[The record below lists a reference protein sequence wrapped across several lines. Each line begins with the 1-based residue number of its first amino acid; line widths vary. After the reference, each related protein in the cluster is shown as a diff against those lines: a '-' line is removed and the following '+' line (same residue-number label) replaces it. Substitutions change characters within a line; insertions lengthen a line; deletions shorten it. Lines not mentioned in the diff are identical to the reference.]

1 MLHHLIFLT
10 GMLLVCREILAIP
23 RCSVE
28 RSIAYY
34 DMCNLTQVPSV
45 PEDVVTFSLNFNCI
59 TEVNVNSFPLLEKLQ
74 NLFLGS
80 QSVSPVTIG
89 KEAFKNLPNL
99 QLLDLGGN
107 WEIHLD
113 PDAFVGL
120 LNLSTLRLYYNKL
133 TESILEGYYFQDLVS
148 LEYLDLSL
156 NGITRLHPHPLF
168 YNMTS
173 LKILD
178 FKLNHIETICEGD
191 LDSFQGKDFT
201 LLKLDSNRLYSRKPV
216 DWPICGNPFKNISI
230 ETLDISS
237 NGWDVAITQQFLKAI
252 QGVPVQFLKLSHH
265 TMGASYGFG
274 NLKDP
279 DSDTFASLATRGLRL
294 LDISNGFIF
303 SLKSYVFQY
312 LPALEW
318 LDLNNNKVNQIK
330 KSAFFGLRSLKYLNL
345 SYNLLGEL
353 LDNVFE
359 GLDNII
365 YIDLKNNHIG
375 VIFQGPFKDLLKLQT
390 LDLRDNALKQ
400 IDSLPPNLLYAL
412 LSSNRMGSEINA
424 IDVIFLDLSENRL
437 ENLGYLYKLL
447 QYSDLQYAVLRYN
460 RLSNCFKY
468 NNTIPENNKL
478 IYLDLGNNMLRL
490 VWESKL
496 CLDVFKALSKLQVL
510 HLNNN
515 YLSFLPEDIFSG
527 LVSLERLNLSS
538 NLLTYISHGT
548 FPKTLRSLDLS
559 SNQLLYPNP
568 DLFTTLDYLNLTFN
582 RYYCDC
588 PLSSL
593 IVWLN
598 QTNVS
603 IAGSQN
609 EMFCFGPP
617 VLAGVSLY
625 ALSVDDCDED
635 KMLEKLQFALFIFT
649 CVTVTVLLGVGVIF
663 TRFRGTCFM
672 WYKIVTRAFLKNPQP
687 QLDGKVH
694 RYDAYLCYCSTDF
707 EWVQKSLI
715 QHLDIQYSD
724 KNRFTLCFE
733 HRDFLPGEDH
743 IDNIRDA
750 IWNSKKTICV
760 VTKQF
765 LKDGWCVEAFNFAQ
779 SQYFCDLKDVLIM
792 VVAGSLSQYQ
802 LLKYQPIRVYMQRGH
817 YLRWPADDQDVEWFL
832 NTLSHQILKEKTVKK
847 SRMLELQTITGF

>member
-10 GMLLVCREILAIP
+10 DMLLVCREILASP

-28 RSIAYY
+28 RSIAIY
-34 DMCNLTQVPSV
+34 DMCHLTQVPPV
-45 PEDVVTFSLNFNCI
+45 PEDILTLSLNFNYI
-59 TEVNVNSFPLLEKLQ
+59 TEVNISSFPLLEKLQ
-74 NLFLGS
+74 NLFLGT
-80 QSVSPVTIG
+80 QLVFPVTIG
-89 KEAFKNLPNL
+89 KEAFRNLPNL
-99 QLLDLGGN
+99 KLLDLGQN
-107 WEIHLD
+107 QKIHLD

-120 LNLSTLRLYYNKL
+120 LNLHTLRLYYNQF
-133 TESILEGYYFQDLVS
+133 TESILEGHYFQDLVS
-148 LEYLDLSL
+148 LEFLDLSL
-156 NGITRLHPHPLF
+156 NAITRLRPHPLF

-178 FKLNHIETICEGD
+178 FRLNRIETICEGD
-191 LDSFQGKDFT
+191 LDSFQGKDFE
-201 LLKLDSNRLYSRKPV
+201 LLKLNSNHLYWENSV
-216 DWPICGNPFKNISI
+216 DWSSCGNPFKNISI
-230 ETLDISS
+230 GTLDVSN
-237 NGWDVAITQQFLKAI
+237 NGWTIAIVQQFFKAI
-252 QGVPVQFLKLSHH
+252 QGVPIQFLKLAHH
-265 TMGASYGFG
+265 GMGASYGF
-274 NLKDP
+274 NNIKDP
-279 DSDTFASLATRGLRL
+279 DSDTFAGLTMRGLRL

-303 SLKSYVFQY
+303 ALKSHVFQY
-312 LPALEW
+312 LHALEL
-318 LDLNNNKVNQIK
+318 LDLNHNKVNRIEK
-330 KSAFFGLRSLKYLNL
+330 AAFSGLRSLQHLNL

-353 LDNVFE
+353 QDYTFE

-365 YIDLKNNHIG
+365 SIDLKNNHIG
-375 VIFQGPFKDLLKLQT
+375 VMHLGPFKHLLKLQK
-390 LDLRDNALKQ
+390 LDLQDNALKT
-400 IDSLPPNLLYAL
+400 IDSFPPNLFSAMLGR
-412 LSSNRMGSEINA
+412 NRLESTLDGINVA
-424 IDVIFLDLSENRL
+424 FLDLTENRMD
-437 ENLGYLYKLL
+437 NLGYLYKLL
-447 QYSDLQYAVLRYN
+447 QFPVVQYAVLKYN
-460 RLSNCFKY
+460 RLSNCDKE
-468 NNTIPENNKL
+468 NNTIPENNQL
-478 IYLDLGNNMLRL
+478 IYLDLGYNMLRL
-490 VWESKL
+490 VWERML

-510 HLNNN
+510 RLNNN

-527 LVSLERLNLSS
+527 LESLKRLNLAS
-538 NLLTYISHGT
+538 NLLTYISHDA

-568 DLFTTLDYLNLTFN
+568 ELFASLDYLDLTFN

-593 IVWLN
+593 LVWLN

-617 VLAGVSLY
+617 ALAGVSLY
-625 ALSVDDCDED
+625 AYSADDCDED
-635 KMLEKLQFALFIFT
+635 KMLEMLQFALFILT
-649 CVTVTVLLGVGVIF
+649 CVMVTAFLVVAVAF
-663 TRFRGTCFM
+663 TRFRGALFL
-672 WYKIVTRAFLKNPQP
+672 WYKTVTRAVLKDPQP
-687 QLDGKVH
+687 PLDGK
-694 RYDAYLCYCSTDF
+694 RYDAYLCYCTTDF

-750 IWNSKKTICV
+750 IWNSRKTICV

-779 SQYFCDLKDVLIM
+779 SRYFCDLKDVLIM

-802 LLKYQPIRVYMQRGH
+802 LLRYQPIRVYMQRGH

-832 NTLSHQILKEKTVKK
+832 NSLTHQIMKEQTVKK
-847 SRMLELQTITGF
+847 SSMLELRTIADS